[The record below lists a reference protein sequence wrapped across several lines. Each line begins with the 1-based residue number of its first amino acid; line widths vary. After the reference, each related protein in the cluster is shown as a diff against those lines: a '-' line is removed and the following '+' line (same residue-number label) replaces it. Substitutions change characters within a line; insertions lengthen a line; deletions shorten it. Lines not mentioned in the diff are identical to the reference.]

1 VATVC
6 LVFGKEGILPDGRIE
21 AAYLPVVAR
30 FTQGATTILDVIYI
44 EVTSLARLDDD
55 GVVRCNLGCKKGFPH
70 ELALHSSR

>member
-6 LVFGKEGILPDGRIE
+6 LVFGNENILPGGKIE

-30 FTQGATTILDVIYI
+30 FMQGAMTILDVLYI

-55 GVVRCNLGCKKGFPH
+55 GVVRCNLGSKKGFPH
-70 ELALHSSR
+70 ELVLHSVR